1 MVKHAD
7 FETTFSGLKAVLKP
21 FESKL
26 IIAADT
32 PTYYAL
38 ETSHVMKNKRRL
50 YFAGIKIGKSY
61 VSYHFMPAYMCAEIQ
76 DTISPEL
83 KKRMQGKAC
92 FNFSRPDQKLFKELA
107 KLTRLG
113 FKRFTSKDFYTKF

>member
-7 FETTFSGLKAVLKP
+7 FDATFSKLKDVLKP

-26 IIAADT
+26 IVAADT
-32 PTYYAL
+32 PTYYSL
-38 ETSHVMKNKRRL
+38 ETSHVMKNKHRL

-61 VSYHFMPAYMCAEIQ
+61 VSYYLMPAYMCAEIR
-76 DTISPEL
+76 DAISPEL
-83 KKRMQGKAC
+83 KKRMQGKSC
-92 FNFSRPDQKLFKELA
+92 FNFSRPDEKLFKELA

-113 FKRFTSKDFYTKF
+113 FKRFTSKNFYSKF